1 MSALMRSAIKLSNYT
16 LEQTNIDTRHE
27 SIYGLMTGM
36 AFLFI
41 IVIILYN
48 HRIQQQQEQE
58 PQINH
63 NIDFILGRNR
73 AANYP

>member
-16 LEQTNIDTRHE
+16 IEQTTIDTSHD

-36 AFLFI
+36 VFLFL

-48 HRIQQQQEQE
+48 HRQP
-58 PQINH
+58 PQVNH
-63 NIDFILGRNR
+63 NIDFIIGRAR
-73 AANYP
+73 AGNYP